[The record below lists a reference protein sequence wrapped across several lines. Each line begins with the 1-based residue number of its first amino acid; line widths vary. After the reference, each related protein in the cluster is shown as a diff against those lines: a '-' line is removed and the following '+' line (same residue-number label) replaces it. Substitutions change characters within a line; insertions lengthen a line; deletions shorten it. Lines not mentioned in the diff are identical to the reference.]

1 MWWYVYKLELAI
13 TYIVLEVAV
22 DTEQQRVK
30 VVKEN
35 MEFVKKLLCC
45 LKFIRIFIIH
55 VCLTR
60 FLDLF
65 IFGPI
70 EVAIGR
76 IFEEEAEAGGV
87 GGGGRGGRGVAGDRG
102 ETGLTG

>member
-1 MWWYVYKLELAI
+1 M
-13 TYIVLEVAV
+13 YIVLEVAV

-35 MEFVKKLLCC
+35 LEFVKKLVFSCM
-45 LKFIRIFIIH
+45 KFIRIFVIH
-55 VCLTR
+55 VCITR

-76 IFEEEAEAGGV
+76 IFEEEAEAGGA
-87 GGGGRGGRGVAGDRG
+87 GGGGRGGRGVAGDGG
-102 ETGLTG
+102 EAGLTG

>member
-1 MWWYVYKLELAI
+1 
-13 TYIVLEVAV
+13 
-22 DTEQQRVK
+22 
-30 VVKEN
+30 
-35 MEFVKKLLCC
+35 MEFVKKMLLCC

-55 VCLTR
+55 VCITR

-76 IFEEEAEAGGV
+76 IFKEEAEAGGA
-87 GGGGRGGRGVAGDRG
+87 GGGGRGGRGVGDGG
-102 ETGLTG
+102 EAGLTG